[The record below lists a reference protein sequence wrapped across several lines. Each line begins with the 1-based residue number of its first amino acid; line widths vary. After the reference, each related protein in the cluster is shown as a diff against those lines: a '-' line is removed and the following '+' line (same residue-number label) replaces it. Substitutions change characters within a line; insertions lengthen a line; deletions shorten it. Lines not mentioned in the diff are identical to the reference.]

1 VLFRHQVLRNLH
13 HEALVEFLALQRRK
27 NDLLRDAGLATY
39 SVWSPAFGGL
49 FHLVL
54 EAEFTSMAEVQAHQA
69 AAKAI
74 PGYAEAN
81 AAQMK
86 LVIEGTASDRL
97 IKQSL
102 AG

>member
-1 VLFRHQVLRNLH
+1 MLFRHQVLRNLH
-13 HEALVEFLALQRRK
+13 HEALGEFLELQRQK
-27 NDLLRDAGLATY
+27 NKLLSDAGLATY

-54 EAEFTSMAEVQAHQA
+54 EAEFTSMADVEAHQG
-69 AAKAI
+69 AAKAL
-74 PGYAEAN
+74 PGYAAAN
-81 AAQMK
+81 SAQMK